1 MNNKTNKVF
10 WGWLNLT
17 EGERQELDA
26 AVRRFNTAS
35 ESERRQLRESV
46 TKVITGPLGT
56 GGGGCPCCGR

>member
-17 EGERQELDA
+17 DGERQELQEA
-26 AVRRFNTAS
+26 IRRFNTATDS
-35 ESERRQLRESV
+35 DRRELRESV
-46 TKVITGPLGT
+46 AKVITGPLGT